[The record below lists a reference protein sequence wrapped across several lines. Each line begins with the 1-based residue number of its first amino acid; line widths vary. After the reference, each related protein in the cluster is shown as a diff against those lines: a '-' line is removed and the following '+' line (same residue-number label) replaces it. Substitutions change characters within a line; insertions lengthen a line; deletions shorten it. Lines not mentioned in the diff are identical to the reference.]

1 MTEIDKEIS
10 EMKLCLNGRG
20 RISAVEF
27 LKNVRILLVSI
38 ETTHKKLWI
47 VIVVAVKENF
57 SIIPFKE
64 NHFYSAGVKFWAVR
78 NCCWT
83 VLFETRKSW
92 YPRDRFK
99 SQ

>member
-64 NHFYSAGVKFWAVR
+64 NHFILLVWS
-78 NCCWT
+78 
-83 VLFETRKSW
+83 FELCAIVAELCYLRW